1 MSSVYYPKPRGTE
14 RWTNKPKEPNQFCK
28 KVSYRAGQ
36 AHECGEPTEGKVYCP
51 ACARKLLT
59 LTDRAPLPDQP
70 APKPFHWASD
80 QILPRK
86 RA

>member
-1 MSSVYYPKPRGTE
+1 MGRAAGSPSHMLRTTYTAQRVANETCRKI
-14 RWTNKPKEPNQFCK
+14 
-28 KVSYRAGQ
+28 SYRAGQ

-51 ACARKLLT
+51 ACARHLLT

-70 APKPFHWASD
+70 QPKPYHWATD